1 MTEDTM
7 TTKQL
12 VEKAKDG
19 SPVYISDVRAQF
31 DSMADRM
38 QLICELELIDDT
50 RRRFPI
56 SVPDAEELSPEANTL
71 IANYIWARIYNI
83 LSSLGGRRM
92 TIYLDRK
99 HAWLNRIVNDLNVKF
114 GIYQSRKDR
123 KGYGRSINV
132 IDRMLEHIDSRGKEA
147 AGFQFVIKD
156 IAEKPEEQ
164 TVNTSNPGNA
174 VEKFRASGSEL
185 AGKIMCG
192 VDVGGTDI
200 KIAAAVD
207 GNLACLKE
215 FDWFPAEYTVSKE
228 LIDPIVL
235 LVRLIRAR
243 LTGLTSLENAEQI
256 RISGLL
262 ESAMGR
268 KCPLAEIEAAVE
280 AAEAALGDQLI
291 SFDAIGLCFP
301 DVVVKNKIVGGEV
314 YKTRGIRNNTQLDYE
329 VEFRKLSDLD
339 LYLKVYC
346 APEGVVRIT
355 NDGPMASFTAA
366 VEQSVSSQPDPI
378 AAGVFAHTLGTELGT
393 GWIDDAGTIPDIPL
407 EVYNYIIDLGSYP
420 EQQFPCDDLRSIN
433 NFNTG
438 LAGTLQK
445 YASQSGVFRLAIKY
459 FSKDR
464 PDLYEEMVNR
474 GYIVKREVDGI
485 AGLYVPTE
493 PVDLRKPFLEY
504 LMGLVDMETCGPCDS
519 IFIDIG
525 RFLAVTWAETDL
537 ILNPRAKTRVLFGR
551 LVKNAGCFS
560 LIQKGAKE
568 LYPDLAFEVA
578 DGTIANTSLMKQLE
592 ADKEYTVAQF
602 AQAIG
607 AIYFG
612 NAGRLS

>member
-1 MTEDTM
+1 M
-7 TTKQL
+7 TTEQFAA
-12 VEKAKDG
+12 KAKAG
-19 SPVYISDVRAQF
+19 YPVFITEVCAEF
-31 DSMADRM
+31 DSMSDS
-38 QLICELELIDDT
+38 IPIVCELELIDDT
-50 RRRFPI
+50 RKIFTLH
-56 SVPDAEELSPEANTL
+56 VPDVQSLSKEANAFA
-71 IANYIWARIYNI
+71 ANYIYARIYNI

-99 HAWLNRIVNDLNVKF
+99 HTWLNRIISDLDVKF
-114 GIYQSRKDR
+114 GISESRKDR
-123 KGYGRSINV
+123 KGYGRSVNV
-132 IDRMLEHIDSRGKEA
+132 IDRMLEHIDSKEKES
-147 AGFQFVIKD
+147 AGFRFVIKD
-156 IAEKPEEQ
+156 ITEIPGEK
-164 TVNTSNPGNA
+164 TVPAPKPGHA
-174 VEKFRASGSEL
+174 LEKFRASGSEL
-185 AGKIMCG
+185 DGKIMCG

-235 LVRLIRAR
+235 MVRLIRAR
-243 LTGLTSLENAEQI
+243 LSCPTSPDDAEQL
-256 RISGLL
+256 RIAGLL
-262 ESAMGR
+262 DRAMGR
-268 KCPLAEIEAAVE
+268 KSPLPEIEAAVE
-280 AAEAALGDQLI
+280 AAEVAIRDHLI
-291 SFDAIGLCFP
+291 RFDAIGLCFP

-314 YKTRGIRNNTQLDYE
+314 YKTRGIRNNAQVDYE
-329 VEFRKLSDLD
+329 AEFRKLSDLD
-339 LYLKVYC
+339 LHLKAYC
-346 APEGVVRIT
+346 TPEGIVRIT

-366 VEQSVSSQPDPI
+366 VEQSISSHPDRI

-393 GWIDDAGTIPDIPL
+393 GWIDDKGTIPDIPL

-459 FSKDR
+459 FKEGRS
-464 PDLYEEMVNR
+464 DLFEEMVSR
-474 GYIVKREVDGI
+474 GYIVKREVDGVD
-485 AGLYVPTE
+485 GLYVPTE

-504 LMGLVDMETCGPCDS
+504 LMGLADREDCRTCDQ

-525 RFLAVTWAETDL
+525 KFLAVTWAETDF
-537 ILNPRAKTRVLFGR
+537 ILNPGAKSRVLFGR

-560 LIQKGAKE
+560 LIQKGAQE
-568 LYPDLAFEVA
+568 LYPGLIFEAA
-578 DGTIANTSLMKQLE
+578 DGSIANTSLMKQLE

-612 NAGRLS
+612 NAGILS